1 MANGY
6 DDTNKGVL
14 FRNEQKQK
22 DNQPDMTGKVNVD
35 GVEFRVAAWTREAKS
50 SGKKFLSLA
59 VEPAEQQASQQPAK
73 QQPAQDFDDAIPF

>member
-14 FRNEQKQK
+14 FRNDKKEK
-22 DNQPDMTGKVNVD
+22 DTQPDMTGKINVD
-35 GVEFRVAAWTREAKS
+35 GVEFRVAGWTREAKS

-59 VEPAEQQASQQPAK
+59 VEPAEQPAAPK
-73 QQPAQDFDDAIPF
+73 AAADEPNDEIPF

>member
-14 FRNEQKQK
+14 FRNDQKTK
-22 DNQPDMTGKVNVD
+22 DTQPDMTGKVNVE
-35 GVEFRVAAWTREAKS
+35 GVEFRIAGWTREAKS

-59 VEPAEQQASQQPAK
+59 IEPAEQQSAPA
-73 QQPAQDFDDAIPF
+73 PAADPELNDDIPF